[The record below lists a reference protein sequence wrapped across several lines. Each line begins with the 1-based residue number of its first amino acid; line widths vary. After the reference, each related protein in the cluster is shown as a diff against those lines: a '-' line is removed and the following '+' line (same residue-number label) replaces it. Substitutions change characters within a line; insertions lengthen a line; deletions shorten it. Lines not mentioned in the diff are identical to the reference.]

1 MQLYEKYSINSHI
14 QAETLVQFDEI
25 NAYAIKDS
33 YLESTDTTNN
43 LYKCLFLIYSCNKH
57 LTNIHSV

>member
-1 MQLYEKYSINSHI
+1 MKNKALFHI
-14 QAETLVQFDEI
+14 SSLRRVGFEEI

-43 LYKCLFLIYSCNKH
+43 LYK
-57 LTNIHSV
+57 